1 MIHNTY
7 LILKQWEKD
16 VDVMPY
22 WNGEGMQSRAPAK
35 TYLRSSMHTTYDD
48 MLLCGRSTQQVVI
61 DGGQTEEMGCGC

>member
-16 VDVMPY
+16 VDAIPY

-35 TYLRSSMHTTYDD
+35 TYLRSSMHTIYDVWSEVHNK
-48 MLLCGRSTQQVVI
+48 L
-61 DGGQTEEMGCGC
+61 